1 MMREEFE
8 ELTGIF
14 PSNELY
20 AQIETAYMD
29 YKDDKAAFCDAYVQN
44 LNGLAEKIQMA
55 ADQASVKKH
64 DEQEAII
71 KVSAMRI
78 ATLEKALENELEW
91 KSTEI
96 NGNVSQN
103 DYNALA
109 QAAGT
114 RKLSDEEAKEMLYS
128 QYGFAK
134 EKITILHTVPKY
146 EVNRHRK
153 LRKVGEF
160 DRVPLYNATDW
171 NYIRFDC
178 GCMTYELFNDSL
190 CLFVS

>member
-29 YKDDKAAFCDAYVQN
+29 YKDDKTAFCDAYVQN

-55 ADQASVKKH
+55 ANQASVKKH

-71 KVSAMRI
+71 KDSAMRI
-78 ATLEKALENELEW
+78 SMLEKALENELEW
-91 KSTEI
+91 KSIEI
-96 NGNVSQN
+96 EGNVSQN

-114 RKLSDEEAKEMLYS
+114 RRLSDEEVKEMLYS

-160 DRVPLYNATDW
+160 DRVPLYNSTDW

>member
-29 YKDDKAAFCDAYVQN
+29 YKDDKTAFCDAYVQN

-55 ADQASVKKH
+55 ANQASVKKH

-71 KVSAMRI
+71 KDSAMRI
-78 ATLEKALENELEW
+78 SMLEKALENELEW

-96 NGNVSQN
+96 EGNVSQN

-114 RKLSDEEAKEMLYS
+114 RKLSDEEAKEMLYN

-160 DRVPLYNATDW
+160 DRVPLYNSTDW

>member
-29 YKDDKAAFCDAYVQN
+29 YKDDKTAFCDAYVQN

-96 NGNVSQN
+96 EGNVSQN

-160 DRVPLYNATDW
+160 ERVPLYNSTDW

-190 CLFVS
+190 FLFVS